1 MRSIF
6 NIFFLNKVVVG
17 PVNNVWIVR
26 KQCVNN
32 AWTMCEQWL
41 CLLKAKM
48 HALKKKEKR
57 RIGKRWKRR
66 RAGNKPNPNGFL
78 MK

>member
-1 MRSIF
+1 
-6 NIFFLNKVVVG
+6 
-17 PVNNVWIVR
+17 
-26 KQCVNN
+26 
-32 AWTMCEQWL
+32 MCEQWL